1 LGIADTPCQGIEDT
15 LAVIDCA
22 GRAITEQLLAW
33 SLKGAEP
40 EEALRAAYELLR
52 TSSIL
57 LMEAEDEAR
66 QPARGLG
73 PVPANRIAA
82 RRRALQDNMERIV
95 SLLRTGRP

>member
-1 LGIADTPCQGIEDT
+1 MGIAHTPCQGIEDT

-22 GRAITEQLLAW
+22 HRAITGQLSGW
-33 SLKGAEP
+33 NLKGAEP
-40 EEALRAAYELLR
+40 EGALRTTYELLR
-52 TSSIL
+52 RSSIM

-73 PVPANRIAA
+73 PVPANRIAS
-82 RRRALQDNMERIV
+82 RRRALQDDMERIV